1 MGNTSSSR
9 RVTPQDRAVLQMK
22 LQRDKLKQYQKRIQ
36 VVLDRERAIAKE
48 CLLKGDKRRA
58 LLALRQRKYQE
69 QLLVKTDAQLE
80 TLEQLT
86 SSIEF
91 ALVEKDVL
99 YGLKQG
105 NMVLKE
111 IHKEMNLEA
120 VEKLMDETADA
131 IAYQKEIDEV
141 LSTRIT
147 NAEEEDVLEE
157 LEELQRE
164 AAAAEN
170 LDKVDRLPK
179 APTAEMPETQPEEV
193 EVNTK
198 KNQHKRYHGKKEAGL
213 RKLFL
218 LDE

>member
-1 MGNTSSSR
+1 MGNTSSAR
-9 RVTPQDRAVLQMK
+9 RVTPQDRAILDMK

-157 LEELQRE
+157 LKELQRE

-170 LDKVDRLPK
+170 LDKVERLPK

-193 EVNTK
+193 EE
-198 KNQHKRYHGKKEAGL
+198 RSRSAEAIL
-213 RKLFL
+213 A
-218 LDE
+218 

>member
-1 MGNTSSSR
+1 MGNTSSAR
-9 RVTPQDRAVLQMK
+9 RVTPQDRAILDMK

-157 LEELQRE
+157 LKELQRE

-170 LDKVDRLPK
+170 LDKVERLPK

-193 EVNTK
+193 EEEPA
-198 KNQHKRYHGKKEAGL
+198 QAIPRKERSRSAEAIL
-213 RKLFL
+213 A
-218 LDE
+218 